1 MIKNEIA
8 STVESFEK
16 LKHVDENGIP
26 YWSLRE
32 LTKPL
37 GYSRVRN
44 LQPAVDRARQSIIA
58 SGKDPEEHLAG
69 SRQQLKH
76 TNQHGVDATQVVDDI
91 KLSQYG
97 AYLVAMNGDPN
108 KQEIASAQ
116 EYFAQSAAVKNKAE
130 KVIKG
135 IEDDAYIR
143 ERALNKAANKQF
155 VGTCLNNGVK
165 EEELPYVISKGDEG
179 MYNGK
184 NTKQMKE
191 ELNISD
197 NRPLSDFLGPE
208 VTSYKTTATYLAKGA
223 IEESGANGA
232 QQIADINY
240 ESNKLVRNIV
250 TSYRKKTPEE
260 LITNN
265 DVKKVEKRRAKEL
278 KAREQELE
286 RIAEKLHL

>member
-1 MIKNEIA
+1 MVKNEIA

-37 GYSRVRN
+37 GYSRYQK
-44 LQPAVDRARQSIIA
+44 LQNAVDRAKQSMIA
-58 SGKDPEEHLAG
+58 SGKNPEEHMSQSGHLFTAG
-69 SRQQLKH
+69 NGAVQK
-76 TNQHGVDATQVVDDI
+76 TDDI

-191 ELNISD
+191 GLNISD

-240 ESNKLVRNIV
+240 ESNKLVRGIV

-265 DVKKVEKRRAKEL
+265 DVKKVERRRAKEL